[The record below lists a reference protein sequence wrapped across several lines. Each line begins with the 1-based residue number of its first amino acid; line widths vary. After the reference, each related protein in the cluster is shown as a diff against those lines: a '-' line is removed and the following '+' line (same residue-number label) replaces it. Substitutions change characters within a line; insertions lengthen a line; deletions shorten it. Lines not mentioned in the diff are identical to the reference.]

1 MTRQEVIEQ
10 ATKDMVSPYKEC
22 FVEGIQWADEHPD
35 LYRVTRKAVERVL
48 RNLWYDAQ
56 GDILPEIDREVIV
69 LCDDGFKGYK
79 VCFAHRPFAEGYDV
93 KNLDGKVLDHIT
105 PRIYGKGGW
114 SIPDVKW
121 WLDADMPKEDEK

>member
-1 MTRQEVIEQ
+1 MTELERAANDFAFKNHSWLKNALPTI
-10 ATKDMVSPYKEC
+10 T
-22 FVEGIQWADEHPD
+22 
-35 LYRVTRKAVERVL
+35 AVESFERGAKW
-48 RNLWYDAQ
+48 REKNLWHDAQ
-56 GDILPEIDREVIV
+56 GDDLPEIDREVIV
-69 LCDDGFKGYK
+69 LCNDGFKGYK

-114 SIPDVKW
+114 SIPNVKW